1 MSANSDDKRL
11 PAMIFAFC
19 LVLLAVE
26 AVVFY
31 GKIADAREE
40 CSSMEKIAARR
51 SERLK
56 ELETEK
62 AYLETYIDRMLKDPE
77 FLKTE
82 IRSRLGYSEE
92 GEIVIR
98 PEGSPAAGA
107 PSRR

>member
-1 MSANSDDKRL
+1 MSAISEDKRL
-11 PAMIFAFC
+11 PMVIFAGC

-26 AVVFY
+26 GVVFY

-40 CSSMEKIAARR
+40 CASMEKIAVRR

-98 PEGSPAAGA
+98 PESVPAAGA
-107 PSRR
+107 PKRR